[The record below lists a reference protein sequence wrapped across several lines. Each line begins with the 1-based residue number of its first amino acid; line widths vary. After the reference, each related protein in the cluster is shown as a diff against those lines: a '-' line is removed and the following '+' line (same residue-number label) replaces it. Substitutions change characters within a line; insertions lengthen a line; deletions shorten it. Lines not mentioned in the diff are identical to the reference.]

1 MGCLN
6 CSRKSLFFR
15 GCPAPIS
22 HHTSEESLTQRA
34 RLGPQSLTW
43 QHIWSRLGGRG
54 SREEPGSAGADGAWP
69 NSPQDHRPHCYYFLI
84 KMASFP
90 LITKAVFVYFS
101 KIRQARPGKEK
112 KNELIKSNSMGF
124 GKELV
129 AFVTGGKKS
138 MKWFQVER
146 ETFKNIQGRDLEI
159 FLSNINYHD

>member
-1 MGCLN
+1 MSPTLEFRVWKNLRPQMGCLN

-22 HHTSEESLTQRA
+22 HHTSRESLTQRA

-101 KIRQARPGKEK
+101 KIRQARPGKERKK
-112 KNELIKSNSMGF
+112 KNNL
-124 GKELV
+124 
-129 AFVTGGKKS
+129 
-138 MKWFQVER
+138 WPR
-146 ETFKNIQGRDLEI
+146 ESHCSCPGVFRGRKINAQGARQLM
-159 FLSNINYHD
+159 